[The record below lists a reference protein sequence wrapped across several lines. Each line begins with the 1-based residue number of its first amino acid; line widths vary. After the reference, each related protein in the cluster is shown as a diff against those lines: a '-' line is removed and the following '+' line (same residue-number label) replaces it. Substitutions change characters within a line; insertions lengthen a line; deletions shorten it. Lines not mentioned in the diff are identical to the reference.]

1 LIKGI
6 YIFLAGLFLVL
17 GLTGVFVPGLPT
29 TPFLLLSSYFAA
41 RSSPRFHNFLLSSK
55 LVGPIL
61 RDWDE
66 HRGVR
71 LRAKWRATFL
81 VLIAIGLVVYFSPL
95 TTTGQGIVLVL
106 AMIGLIVIWRLPT
119 IQ

>member
-1 LIKGI
+1 LTKGI
-6 YIFLAGLFLVL
+6 YIFLASVFLVL

-61 RDWDE
+61 RDWDQ

-71 LRAKWRATFL
+71 LRAKWQATFL
-81 VLIAIGLVVYFSPL
+81 VLAAIGLVVYFSPL
-95 TTTGQGIVLVL
+95 PVAGQGIVAAL
-106 AMIGLIVIWRLPT
+106 AAIGMFVVWRLPT
-119 IQ
+119 IK

>member
-1 LIKGI
+1 LTKGL
-6 YIFLAGLFLVL
+6 YIFLASLFLVL

-61 RDWDE
+61 RDWDQ

-71 LRAKWRATFL
+71 LRAKWQATFL
-81 VLIAIGLVVYFSPL
+81 VFIAIGLVYLSSLHAV
-95 TTTGQGIVLVL
+95 GQGIVAAL
-106 AMIGLIVIWRLPT
+106 AAIGLFVIWRLPT
-119 IQ
+119 IE

>member
-1 LIKGI
+1 MTKGL
-6 YIFLAGLFLVL
+6 YIFLASLFLVL

-61 RDWDE
+61 RDWDQ

-71 LRAKWRATFL
+71 LRAKWQATFL
-81 VLIAIGLVVYFSPL
+81 VLIAIGLVYFSSL
-95 TTTGQGIVLVL
+95 HAVGQGIVAAL
-106 AMIGLIVIWRLPT
+106 AAIGLFVIWRLPT
-119 IQ
+119 IE